1 MINQV
6 GNQPH
11 PPSLLADDRL
21 GGTVDSGDYVA
32 VTNCRNIKVSG
43 QKAKQLVYR
52 KHSMYPSGLKEIPYE
67 RMMET
72 KPWEIVRHAVSGML
86 PKNKL
91 RERRLERL
99 KIFCGPYAGRYEGNI
114 IKRWEDGSLK
124 GPSRKQAE
132 EWEKGVLPEY
142 KRQEKARGAKGGKA
156 LAW

>member
-1 MINQV
+1 M
-6 GNQPH
+6 
-11 PPSLLADDRL
+11 
-21 GGTVDSGDYVA
+21 GTVDCGDYVV
-32 VTNCRNIKVSG
+32 VTNCRNIKVTG

-52 KHSMYPSGLKEIPYE
+52 KHSMYPGGLKEIPYE
-67 RMMET
+67 RMMEK

-99 KIFCGPYAGRYEGNI
+99 KIFCGPYAGKYEGNI

-124 GPSRKQAE
+124 GPSQNQVE

-142 KRQEKARGAKGGKA
+142 KRQEKARKAKGRKA
-156 LAW
+156 LVW